1 MRFAVEYQGV
11 GGRVGLIIFSAYNQ
25 QAAQVYVDELKTRGH
40 ERVWNLNELTEG
52 TIGELYRLYPRI
64 ANVTGRGDVTLKGQ
78 ATEREDKKVD

>member
-25 QAAQVYVDELKTRGH
+25 QAAQVYVDEPKTRGH

-64 ANVTGRGDVTLKGQ
+64 ANVTVRGDVTSKGQ
-78 ATEREDKKVD
+78 TTEREDKKVD

>member
-52 TIGELYRLYPRI
+52 
-64 ANVTGRGDVTLKGQ
+64 KGPENRRWWQ
-78 ATEREDKKVD
+78 TPML